1 MNQLTH
7 KKSELFLY
15 KIRSL
20 KKFFS
25 LAIIIITI
33 GIVLL
38 NNSHSMGNEKIGILI
53 VVVVENK

>member
-1 MNQLTH
+1 MLFVTSTDLVT
-7 KKSELFLY
+7 KSLILV
-15 KIRSL
+15 
-20 KKFFS
+20 
-25 LAIIIITI
+25 IITI